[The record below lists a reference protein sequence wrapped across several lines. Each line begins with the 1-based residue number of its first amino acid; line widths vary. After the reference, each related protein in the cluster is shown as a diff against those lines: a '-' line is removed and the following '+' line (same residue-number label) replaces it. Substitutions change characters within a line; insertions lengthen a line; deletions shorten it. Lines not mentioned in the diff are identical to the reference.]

1 MSHTAA
7 GEGVSLTNGV
17 IKVSFD
23 GSGHIQGWTTADG
36 GTHPF
41 SHTYTQYFEKAGVLD
56 LFTVCGGTNV
66 YTFVP
71 DEGSQILTPKVSG
84 NVSVCKWAGLQCAVN
99 IVSKAMYLWQTVQ
112 EMKLPLATYICTYC
126 LAYVYEL
133 TVFEPA

>member
-1 MSHTAA
+1 MFEALLLSVILSAFCTSHTAA
-7 GEGVSLTNGV
+7 GDGVSLTNGV

-84 NVSVCKWAGLQCAVN
+84 DISLCKRAGLQCAGN
-99 IVSKAMYLWQTVQ
+99 IVS
-112 EMKLPLATYICTYC
+112 
-126 LAYVYEL
+126 
-133 TVFEPA
+133 